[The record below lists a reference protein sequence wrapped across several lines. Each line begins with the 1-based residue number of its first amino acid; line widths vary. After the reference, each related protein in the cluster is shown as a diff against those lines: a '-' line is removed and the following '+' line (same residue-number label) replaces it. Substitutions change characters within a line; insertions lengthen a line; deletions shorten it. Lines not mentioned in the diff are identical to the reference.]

1 MFKQSIPVIIALSF
15 ISFLT
20 LSLPGCGGG
29 GKGSILSAYYV
40 DPAAGLDT
48 NAGTQAAPFKT
59 ITKAINAAKAV
70 ATTQNVDIYAAS
82 GVYNTASGEVFPLMP
97 TTGENLIGPTTTT
110 GTIPVTANIDGAGN
124 YTITGGGRS
133 SHVISTTI
141 AFAPGVMASV
151 SGITANGSAPTVLV
165 ADNATVTLSNNI
177 FKFTT
182 TCCAS
187 YPVWIVNGSLAT
199 LTSNT
204 ITAFVAVESADAS
217 TKVIARNN
225 NICGTYGVVTADPS
239 FSLITA
245 SQLDLGTAASP
256 GNNTILCS
264 SVGVA
269 NWGQTGNASV
279 TAVGNTWTP
288 SVQGADASGH
298 YASQLIAGPTTS
310 GINYVVLPTAGIQF

>member
-29 GKGSILSAYYV
+29 EGSILSAYYV

-59 ITKAINAAKAV
+59 ITKAINAARAV

-97 TTGENLIGPTTTT
+97 TTGENLIGPTTT
-110 GTIPVTANIDGAGN
+110 GTIPATANIDGAGN

-151 SGITANGSAPTVLV
+151 YGITANGSAPTVIV
-165 ADNATVTLSNNI
+165 ADNATVTLSNNT

-187 YPVWIVNGSLAT
+187 YPVWIMNGSIAT

-204 ITAFVAVESADAS
+204 ITAYVAVESADAS

-225 NICGTYGVVTADPS
+225 NFGGTFGVVTADSAFAP
-239 FSLITA
+239 IIA
-245 SQLDLGTAASP
+245 SQIDLGTAASL

-269 NWGQTGNASV
+269 NWGQSGNAGV

-288 SVQGADASGH
+288 NVQGADASGH
-298 YASQLIAGPTTS
+298 YASQLIPGPTTS